1 MGEFAGMN
9 VYEFKTEDAERFARE
24 HGPIRHKGEEIVFE
38 RCPYCKGGSKPDKF
52 TFSLNSRNG
61 LYQCKRSSCGAKGN
75 MLELARD
82 FNFDLGEDVRRYYNL
97 QNYNGRFR
105 SFKDAHRITES
116 KDAAVEYLKS
126 RGISEEVCR
135 KYEITV
141 KPENEKILV
150 FPFKDPAGELK
161 FIKYRN
167 TEPGAKP
174 KEWCEANCMPILFGM
189 NHCQE
194 GGRLVVT
201 EGQIDSL
208 TLAECGID
216 NAVSVPIGMNGFTWV
231 PHCWNWLQKFSEIVV
246 FGDCERGQVSL
257 AAEIRIKFPKIT
269 RVVQVE
275 DYQGYKDANDLF
287 RAEGKEAIVRAIEQ
301 SEFITSTRL
310 KEMAEVEAVNIEKQ
324 PCVSTGIKELDRILT
339 GGFHYGGVVIL
350 TGKRGDGKS
359 TMASQFI
366 ADALGQGQ
374 NCMIYSGEM
383 PNVFVKNW
391 LDRQLMGKATLTNSE
406 IDRCNAWYRGR
417 LFVYDDTDLT
427 EDDDETEALIEIMEE
442 AILQKNCKIILIDNL
457 MTAMEEAA
465 PTNEAL
471 YRKQSEFVG
480 KMAKMARRLNV
491 IILLIAHP
499 RKTMTTY
506 VSNDDVSGSADITN
520 KASVVMTYSRII
532 VDKQEPDPSERKLEV
547 IKNRLTGKLG
557 DVHVYYSEDS
567 KRIVGPDQNFKRCY
581 IQPDFGLDVEINDEE
596 MEIPFYANEN

>member
-1 MGEFAGMN
+1 MSI
-9 VYEFKTEDAERFARE
+9 YEFKEEDAERFARE
-24 HGPIRHKGEEIVFE
+24 HGPYKGRGNEIVFE
-38 RCPYCKGGSKPDKF
+38 RCPYCKGGSRPDKN
-52 TFSLNSRNG
+52 TFSLNRLTG
-61 LYQCKRSSCGAKGN
+61 QFQCKRSSCGAQGN
-75 MLELARD
+75 MIQLARD
-82 FNFDLGEDVRRYYNL
+82 FNFDLGEDVKRYYNM

-105 SFKDAHRITES
+105 NFKNAHRITES
-116 KDAAVEYLKS
+116 ADEAVEYLKS
-126 RGISEEVCR
+126 RGISEDICR

-141 KPENEKILV
+141 QPDNKKVIV
-150 FPFKDPAGELK
+150 FPFKNETGELK

-167 TEPGAKP
+167 TDPEAKN
-174 KEWCEANCMPILFGM
+174 KEWCEKDCMPILFGM
-189 NHCQE
+189 NHCSE

-246 FGDCERGQVSL
+246 FGDCENGHISL
-257 AAEIRIKFPKIT
+257 ADTLKIKFPKKT
-269 RVVQVE
+269 RVVRVE
-275 DYQGYKDANDLF
+275 DYQGYKDANDLL
-287 RAEGKEAIVRAIEQ
+287 RAKGKDAVRSAVENA
-301 SEFITSTRL
+301 EFITSSRL

-324 PCVSTGIKELDRILT
+324 PCISSGVKELDRILT

-366 ADALGQGQ
+366 ADALGQGH

-391 LDRQLMGKATLTNSE
+391 LDRQLIGKKILTNTD
-406 IDRCNAWYRGR
+406 IDRCNKWYRGR
-417 LFVYDDTDLT
+417 LFVYDDTDIT
-427 EDDDETEALIEIMEE
+427 EDDDETEALVEIMEE
-442 AILQKNCKIILIDNL
+442 AIVQKNCEFVLIDNL

-480 KMAKMARRLNV
+480 KMAKLARRLNV

-499 RKTMTTY
+499 RKTFGNFM
-506 VSNDDVSGSADITN
+506 SNDDVSGSADITN
-520 KASVVMTYSRII
+520 KASIVMTYSR
-532 VDKQEPDPSERKLEV
+532 VTHDGEETDPDERCLNV

-557 DVHVYYSEDS
+557 DVYMYYSEES
-567 KRIVGPDQNFKRCY
+567 KRIVGPDRNFRKCY
-581 IQPDFGLDVEINDEE
+581 IVPEFNAEIEITDEE
-596 MEIPFYANEN
+596 MEIPFYAEDN

>member
-1 MGEFAGMN
+1 MSI
-9 VYEFKTEDAERFARE
+9 YEFKTEDAERFARE
-24 HGPIRHKGEEIVFE
+24 HGPYNTRGNELIFVK
-38 RCPYCKGGSKPDKF
+38 CPYCHGGSKPDKG
-52 TFSLNSRNG
+52 TFSLNRQTG
-61 LYQCKRSSCGAKGN
+61 LFQCKRSSCGAKGN
-75 MLELARD
+75 MIELARD
-82 FNFDLGEDVRRYYNL
+82 FNFDLGDDIRRYYNL
-97 QNYNGRFR
+97 QNFNGRFR
-105 SFKDAHRITES
+105 KFKDAHRITES
-116 KDAAVEYLKS
+116 ADEAVEYLKS
-126 RGISEEVCR
+126 RGISEKVCR
-135 KYEITV
+135 EYEITV
-141 KPENEKILV
+141 RPDNKKVIV
-150 FPFKDPAGELK
+150 FPFKDAENELK

-167 TEPGAKP
+167 TDYNGNGN
-174 KEWCEANCMPILFGM
+174 KEWCEKNCMPILFGM
-189 NHCQE
+189 NHCGE

-208 TLAECGID
+208 TLTECGID

-246 FGDCERGQVSL
+246 FGDCENGHVSL
-257 AAEIRIKFPKIT
+257 ADTLRIKFPKKT
-269 RVVQVE
+269 RVVRVE

-287 RAEGKEAIVRAIEQ
+287 RAKGKDAVAKAVEQ
-301 SEFITSTRL
+301 AEYITSTRL
-310 KEMAEVEAVNIEKQ
+310 KEMAEVEAVNIEQQ
-324 PCVSTGIKELDRILT
+324 PCISSGIKELDRLLT
-339 GGFHYGGVVIL
+339 GGFHYGGVAIL

-366 ADALGQGQ
+366 ADALGQGH

-391 LDRQLMGKATLTNSE
+391 LDRQLIGKATLTNTE

-427 EDDDETEALIEIMEE
+427 DDDDETEALAEIMEQ
-442 AILQKNCKIILIDNL
+442 AILQKNCELILIDNL

-499 RKTMTTY
+499 RKTFTNY

-520 KASVVMTYSRII
+520 KASIVMTYSRVII
-532 VDKQEPDPSERKLEV
+532 DKEEPDPTERKLEV

-557 DVHVYYSEDS
+557 DVHVYYSEES
-567 KRIVGPDQNFKRCY
+567 KRIVGPDHNFKKCY
-581 IQPDFGLDVEINDEE
+581 IMPEFNAEVEINDEE
-596 MEIPFYANEN
+596 MEIPFYADN

>member
-1 MGEFAGMN
+1 MSI
-9 VYEFKTEDAERFARE
+9 YEYRREDAERFAKQY
-24 HGPIRHKGEEIVFE
+24 GPARHRGNEIVFE
-38 RCPYCKGGSKPDKF
+38 RCPYCNGGKKDKG
-52 TFSLNSRNG
+52 TFSINADTG
-61 LYQCKRSSCGAKGN
+61 QFQCKRSGCKVQGN
-75 MLELARD
+75 MITLARD
-82 FNFDLGEDVRRYYNL
+82 FNFELTEDVKRYYNI
-97 QNYNGRFR
+97 QNYNGRFKN
-105 SFKDAHRITES
+105 FKNSHRVTES
-116 KDAAVEYLKS
+116 KDEAVEYLKS

-141 KPENEKILV
+141 RPDNKKVLV
-150 FPFKDPAGELK
+150 FPFKDPSGELK

-167 TEPGAKP
+167 TDYNGEGH

-189 NHCQE
+189 NHCKE

-208 TLAECGID
+208 SLAECGID

-231 PHCWNWLQKFSEIVV
+231 PHCWDWLQKFSEIVI
-246 FGDCERGQVSL
+246 FGDCENGQISL
-257 AAEIRIKFPKIT
+257 AAEMKIKFPKIT
-269 RVVQVE
+269 RVVRVE
-275 DYQGYKDANDLF
+275 DYQGYKDANDLLRNVGKDAVI
-287 RAEGKEAIVRAIEQ
+287 RAVEQ
-301 SEFITSTRL
+301 SEFVTSKRL

-324 PCVSTGIKELDRILT
+324 PCVSTGIKELDRLLT

-366 ADALGQGQ
+366 ADALGQGH

-383 PNVFVKNW
+383 PNIFVKNW
-391 LDRQLMGKATLTNSE
+391 LDRQLIGKQVLTNSE
-406 IDRCNAWYRGR
+406 IDRCNAWYHGR

-427 EDDDETEALIEIMEE
+427 EDDDETEALIEVIEE
-442 AILQKNCKIILIDNL
+442 AVVQKNCELVLIDNL

-499 RKTMTTY
+499 RKTFSNF
-506 VSNDDVSGSADITN
+506 VGNDDVSGSADITN
-520 KASVVMTYSRII
+520 KASIVMTYTRVIH
-532 VDKQEPDPSERKLEV
+532 DGEEPDPAERKLNI

-557 DVHVYYSEDS
+557 EVYVYYSEDS
-567 KRIVGPDQNFKRCY
+567 KRIVGPDKNFRKCY
-581 IQPDFGLDVEINDEE
+581 IMPQFGMETEINDEE
-596 MEIPFYANEN
+596 MEIPFYADAD

>member
-1 MGEFAGMN
+1 MSI
-9 VYEFKTEDAERFARE
+9 YEYKREDAERFAKQY
-24 HGPIRHKGEEIVFE
+24 GPARHRGNEIVFE
-38 RCPYCKGGSKPDKF
+38 RCPYCHGGRKDKG
-52 TFSLNSRNG
+52 TFSINADTG
-61 LYQCKRSSCGAKGN
+61 QFQCKRGGCKVQGN
-75 MLELARD
+75 MITLARD
-82 FNFDLGEDVRRYYNL
+82 FNFDLTEDVKRFYNI
-97 QNYNGRFR
+97 QNYNSRFK

-116 KDAAVEYLKS
+116 KDEAIEYLKS

-141 KPENEKILV
+141 RADNNKVLV
-150 FPFKDPAGELK
+150 FPFKDPSGELK

-167 TEPGAKP
+167 TDYNGEGH

-189 NHCQE
+189 NHCTE

-231 PHCWNWLQKFSEIVV
+231 PHCWNWLQKFSEIVI
-246 FGDCERGQVSL
+246 FGDCENGQVSL
-257 AAEIRIKFPKIT
+257 AAEIKIKFPKIT
-269 RVVQVE
+269 RVVRVE
-275 DYQGYKDANDLF
+275 DYQGFKDANDLF
-287 RAEGKEAIVRAIEQ
+287 RAKGKDAVIRAVEQ
-301 SEFITSTRL
+301 SEYVTSTRL

-324 PCVSTGIKELDRILT
+324 PCVSTGIKEADRILT

-366 ADALGQGQ
+366 ADALGQGI

-391 LDRQLMGKATLTNSE
+391 LDRQLIGKAVLTNTE
-406 IDRCNAWYRGR
+406 IDRCNDWYRGR

-427 EDDDETEALIEIMEE
+427 EDDNETDALIEIMEE
-442 AILQKNCKIILIDNL
+442 AILQKNCKFILIDNL

-480 KMAKMARRLNV
+480 KMAKIARRLNV

-499 RKTMTTY
+499 RKAMSNY

-520 KASVVMTYSRII
+520 KASVVMSYSRVIH
-532 VDKQEPDPSERKLEV
+532 DKEEPDPTERKLEI

-557 DVHVYYSEDS
+557 EVYVYYSEDS
-567 KRIVGPDQNFKRCY
+567 KRIVGPDKKFNKCY
-581 IQPDFGLDVEINDEE
+581 IQPKFGMGVEINDEE
-596 MEIPFYANEN
+596 MEIPFYAETN

>member
-1 MGEFAGMN
+1 MSI
-9 VYEFKTEDAERFARE
+9 YEFKTEDAERFARE
-24 HGPIRHKGEEIVFE
+24 HGPFKNRGSELVLE
-38 RCPYCKGGSKPDKF
+38 RCPYCGGGSKPDKY
-52 TFSLNSRNG
+52 TFSLNSHTG
-61 LYQCKRSSCGAKGN
+61 LYQCKRSSCGAQGN
-75 MLELARD
+75 MIELARD

-97 QNYNGRFR
+97 QNYNGRFKR
-105 SFKDAHRITES
+105 FKDAHRITES
-116 KDAAVEYLKS
+116 KDAAVKYLKS

-141 KPENEKILV
+141 QPNNEKILV
-150 FPFKDPAGELK
+150 FPFKDESGELK

-167 TEPGAKP
+167 TDPGNGS
-174 KEWCEANCMPILFGM
+174 KEWCEKNCMPILFGM
-189 NHCQE
+189 NHCGE
-194 GGRLVVT
+194 GGKLVVT

-216 NAVSVPIGMNGFTWV
+216 NAVSVPIGMNGFTWI
-231 PHCWNWLQKFSEIVV
+231 PHCWNWMQKFSEIVV
-246 FGDCERGQVSL
+246 FGDCENGRISL
-257 AAEIRIKFPKIT
+257 AETIRYKFPKKT
-269 RVVQVE
+269 RVVRVE

-287 RAEGKEAIVRAIEQ
+287 RAKGKEAVKLAIEQ
-301 SEFITSTRL
+301 SEFLTSSRL

-324 PCVSTGIKELDRILT
+324 PCISTGIKELDKILS

-366 ADALGQGQ
+366 ADALGQNH

-383 PNVFVKNW
+383 PNIFVKNW
-391 LDRQLMGKATLTNSE
+391 LDRQIVGKAILTNSD
-406 IDRCNAWYRGR
+406 IDRCNKWYRGR
-417 LFVYDDTDLT
+417 LYVYDDTDLT
-427 EDDDETEALIEIMEE
+427 EEDNETEALIEIMEE
-442 AILQKNCKIILIDNL
+442 AILQKNCELVLIDNL

-491 IILLIAHP
+491 IIFLIAHP
-499 RKTMTTY
+499 RKTFSTY
-506 VSNDDVSGSADITN
+506 MSNDDVSGSADITN
-520 KASVVMTYSRII
+520 KASIVMTYSR
-532 VDKQEPDPSERKLEV
+532 VKHDGEEPDPDERCLAV

-567 KRIVGPDQNFKRCY
+567 KRIVGPDKNFKKCY
-581 IQPDFGLDVEINDEE
+581 LQPDFGMDVIIDDEE
-596 MEIPFYANEN
+596 MEIPFYAENN

>member
-1 MGEFAGMN
+1 MSI
-9 VYEFKTEDAERFARE
+9 YEYKREDAERFAKQY
-24 HGPIRHKGEEIVFE
+24 GPARHRGNEIVFE
-38 RCPYCKGGSKPDKF
+38 RCPYCHGGRKDKG
-52 TFSLNSRNG
+52 TFSINADTG
-61 LYQCKRSSCGAKGN
+61 QFQCKRGGCKVQGN
-75 MLELARD
+75 MITLARD
-82 FNFDLGEDVRRYYNL
+82 FNFDLTEDVKRYYNI
-97 QNYNGRFR
+97 QNYNGRFKK
-105 SFKDAHRITES
+105 FKDAHRVTES
-116 KDAAVEYLKS
+116 KDAAIEYLKS
-126 RGISEEVCR
+126 RGISEDICR

-141 KPENEKILV
+141 RPDNDKVLV
-150 FPFKDPAGELK
+150 FPFKDPSGELK

-167 TEPGAKP
+167 TDYNGEGH

-189 NHCQE
+189 NHCGE

-231 PHCWNWLQKFSEIVV
+231 PHCWNWLQKFSEIVI
-246 FGDCERGQVSL
+246 FGDCENGQVSL
-257 AAEIRIKFPKIT
+257 AAEMKVKFPKIT
-269 RVVQVE
+269 RIVRIE

-287 RAEGKEAIVRAIEQ
+287 RAAGKDAVVKAVEQ
-301 SEFITSTRL
+301 SEYITSTRL
-310 KEMAEVEAVNIEKQ
+310 KEMAEVKAVNIEKQ
-324 PCVSTGIKELDRILT
+324 PCISTGIKEVDRILT

-366 ADALGQGQ
+366 ADALGQGH

-391 LDRQLMGKATLTNSE
+391 LDRQLIGKAVLTNTE

-417 LFVYDDTDLT
+417 LFVYDDADLT
-427 EDDDETEALIEIMEE
+427 EDDDETEALVEIMEE
-442 AILQKNCKIILIDNL
+442 AILQKNCELLLIDNL
-457 MTAMEEAA
+457 MTAMEESA

-499 RKTMTTY
+499 RKTFTNY

-520 KASVVMTYSRII
+520 KASVVMTYSRVIH
-532 VDKQEPDPSERKLEV
+532 DKEEPDPTERKLEI

-567 KRIVGPDQNFKRCY
+567 KRIVGPDRNFRKCY
-581 IQPDFGLDVEINDEE
+581 IQPKFGLDIEINDEE
-596 MEIPFYANEN
+596 MEIPFYADAN

>member
-1 MGEFAGMN
+1 MSI
-9 VYEFKTEDAERFARE
+9 YEYKREDAERFAKQY
-24 HGPIRHKGEEIVFE
+24 GPARHRGNEIVFE
-38 RCPYCKGGSKPDKF
+38 RCPYCHGGRKDKG
-52 TFSLNSRNG
+52 TFSINADTG
-61 LYQCKRSSCGAKGN
+61 QFQCKRGGCKVQGN
-75 MLELARD
+75 MITLARD
-82 FNFDLGEDVRRYYNL
+82 FNFDLTEDVKRFYNI
-97 QNYNGRFR
+97 QNYNSRFK

-116 KDAAVEYLKS
+116 KDEAIEYLKS

-141 KPENEKILV
+141 RADNNKVLV
-150 FPFKDPAGELK
+150 FPFKDPSGELK

-167 TEPGAKP
+167 TDYNGEGH

-189 NHCQE
+189 NHCTE

-231 PHCWNWLQKFSEIVV
+231 PHCWNWLQKFSEIVI
-246 FGDCERGQVSL
+246 FGDCENGQVSL
-257 AAEIRIKFPKIT
+257 AAEIKIKFPKIT
-269 RVVQVE
+269 RVVRVE
-275 DYQGYKDANDLF
+275 DYQGFKDANDLF
-287 RAEGKEAIVRAIEQ
+287 RAKGKDAVIRAVEQ
-301 SEFITSTRL
+301 SEYVTSTRL

-324 PCVSTGIKELDRILT
+324 PCVSTGIKEADRILT

-366 ADALGQGQ
+366 ADALGQGI

-391 LDRQLMGKATLTNSE
+391 LDRQLIGKAVLTNTE
-406 IDRCNAWYRGR
+406 IDRCNDWYRGR

-427 EDDDETEALIEIMEE
+427 EDDNETDALIEIMEE
-442 AILQKNCKIILIDNL
+442 AILQKNCKFILIDNL

-480 KMAKMARRLNV
+480 KMAKIARRLNV

-499 RKTMTTY
+499 RKAMSNY

-520 KASVVMTYSRII
+520 KASVVMSYSRVIH
-532 VDKQEPDPSERKLEV
+532 DKEEPDPTERKLEI

-557 DVHVYYSEDS
+557 EVYVYYSEDS
-567 KRIVGPDQNFKRCY
+567 KRIVGPDKNFCKCY
-581 IQPDFGLDVEINDEE
+581 IQPTFGMDVEINDEE
-596 MEIPFYANEN
+596 MEIPFYAKTN

>member
-1 MGEFAGMN
+1 MSI
-9 VYEFKTEDAERFARE
+9 YQFKAEDAERFARL
-24 HGPIRHKGEEIVFE
+24 HGPFRHKGNEIVFE
-38 RCPYCKGGSKPDKF
+38 RCPYCHGGSKPDKL
-52 TFSLNSRNG
+52 TFSLNIETG
-61 LYQCKRSSCGAKGN
+61 LFQCKRSSCKVQGN
-75 MLELARD
+75 MITLARD
-82 FNFDLGEDVRRYYNL
+82 FNFDLTEDVKRYYNI
-97 QNYNGRFR
+97 QNYNGRFKK
-105 SFKDAHRITES
+105 FKDAHRVTES

-126 RGISEEVCR
+126 RGISEDICR

-141 KPENEKILV
+141 RPDNDKVLV
-150 FPFKDPAGELK
+150 FPFKDPSGELK

-167 TEPGAKP
+167 TDYNGEGH

-189 NHCQE
+189 NHCGE

-231 PHCWNWLQKFSEIVV
+231 PHCWNWLQKFSEIVI
-246 FGDCERGQVSL
+246 FGDCENGQVSL
-257 AAEIRIKFPKIT
+257 AAEMKVKFPKIT
-269 RVVQVE
+269 RVVRIE

-287 RAEGKEAIVRAIEQ
+287 RAAGKEAIIKAIEQ
-301 SEFITSTRL
+301 SEYITSTRL
-310 KEMAEVEAVNIEKQ
+310 KEMAEIKAVNIEKQ
-324 PCVSTGIKELDRILT
+324 PCISTGIKEVDRILT

-366 ADALGQGQ
+366 ADALGQGH

-391 LDRQLMGKATLTNSE
+391 LDRQLIGKAVLTNTE
-406 IDRCNAWYRGR
+406 IDSCNAWYRGR
-417 LFVYDDTDLT
+417 LFVYDDSDLT
-427 EDDDETEALIEIMEE
+427 DEDDDTEALIEIMEE
-442 AILQKNCKIILIDNL
+442 AILQKNCKLLLIDNL
-457 MTAMEEAA
+457 MTAMEESA

-480 KMAKMARRLNV
+480 KMAKMARRMNV

-499 RKTMTTY
+499 RKTFTNY

-520 KASVVMTYSRII
+520 KASVVMTYSRVIH
-532 VDKQEPDPSERKLEV
+532 DKEEPDPTERKLEV

-567 KRIVGPDQNFKRCY
+567 KRIVGPDRNFRKCY
-581 IQPDFGLDVEINDEE
+581 IQPKFGVDVEITDEE
-596 MEIPFYANEN
+596 MEIPFYADAN

>member
-1 MGEFAGMN
+1 MN
-9 VYEFKTEDAERFARE
+9 IYQFKAEDAERFSRL
-24 HGPIRHKGEEIVFE
+24 HGPFRRKGNELVFE
-38 RCPYCKGGSKPDKF
+38 RCPYCHGGSKPDRF
-52 TFSLNSRNG
+52 TFSINAETG
-61 LYQCKRSSCGAKGN
+61 MFQCKRSSCKVQGN
-75 MLELARD
+75 MITLARD
-82 FNFDLGEDVRRYYNL
+82 FNFDLSEDVKRYYNI
-97 QNYNGRFR
+97 QNYNGRFK
-105 SFKDAHRITES
+105 SFKDAHRVTES
-116 KDAAVEYLKS
+116 KDAAIEYLKS
-126 RGISEEVCR
+126 RGISEEICR
-135 KYEITV
+135 RYEITV
-141 KPENEKILV
+141 RPDNDKVLV
-150 FPFKDPAGELK
+150 FPFKDPSGELK

-167 TEPGAKP
+167 TAYDGNGN

-208 TLAECGID
+208 TLAECVID

-231 PHCWNWLQKFSEIVV
+231 PHCWNWLQKFSEIVI
-246 FGDCERGQVSL
+246 FGDCENGQVSL
-257 AAEIRIKFPKIT
+257 AAEMKVKFPKIT
-269 RVVQVE
+269 RVVRIE
-275 DYQGYKDANDLF
+275 DYQGYKDANDLL
-287 RAEGKEAIVRAIEQ
+287 RAAGKEAVIRAVEQ
-301 SEFITSTRL
+301 SEYVTSTRL

-324 PCVSTGIKELDRILT
+324 PCISTGIREVDKLLT

-366 ADALGQGQ
+366 ADALGQGH

-391 LDRQLMGKATLTNSE
+391 LDRQLIGKAVLTNSE

-417 LFVYDDTDLT
+417 LFVYDDSDLT
-427 EDDDETEALIEIMEE
+427 EDDDETEALVEIMEE
-442 AILQKNCKIILIDNL
+442 AILQKNCELLLIDNL
-457 MTAMEEAA
+457 MTAMEESA

-499 RKTMTTY
+499 RKTFGNY

-520 KASVVMTYSRII
+520 KASVVMTYSRVII
-532 VDKQEPDPSERKLEV
+532 DKEEPDPTERRLEV

-557 DVHVYYSEDS
+557 DVHVYYSDES
-567 KRIVGPDQNFKRCY
+567 KRIVGPDRKFNRCY
-581 IQPDFGLDVEINDEE
+581 IQPTFGLDVEINDEE
-596 MEIPFYANEN
+596 MEIPFYADAN